1 MLRRAS
7 KDQLIFTIL
16 HRNKMK
22 EKLRYQLSLPEDKS
36 VEGFN
41 RTRAITDIE
50 WMSKHPD
57 LLLVSYN
64 KGEESVIGEQDGL
77 VNVWATTLRSRPEC
91 SLICQSE
98 VTKAISH
105 PYRPNEVIGGTYAGY
120 VVLWDIRAKRTPML
134 KSQLTN
140 EAHSFPIYSL
150 AIVGTEKANT
160 IISVANNGRLCVWPM
175 EMFTTPQRAFDLKYN
190 AKEVCATCMG
200 FPQEESNDFY
210 IGAEDNSLYY
220 SQIHSTAE
228 MGKESSGIVEGY
240 QSHYAPITSLS
251 LHPTPSSWAKGHD
264 YSHVMLSASM
274 DWTVKLWNPKVGKSP
289 IASFESAQ
297 DYVLDV
303 KWCPTHPAVFATS
316 DAEGYI
322 DIWDLN
328 TDLENPTVRTR
339 REAESREASAI
350 HKVAWSGDGKRI
362 AAGGASGVVSVYN
375 VDKDVT
381 SFNPVLISNSM
392 LIRSQKT
399 LQSSNESS
407 AIFPQNR
414 LEPVTNNNLYL
425 TS

>member
-1 MLRRAS
+1 
-7 KDQLIFTIL
+7 
-16 HRNKMK
+16 MK
-22 EKLRYQLSLPEDKS
+22 YQLSLPEDKM

-41 RTRAITDIE
+41 RTRMVTDIE

-64 KGEESVIGEQDGL
+64 KGEESVLGEQDGL
-77 VNVWATTLRSRPEC
+77 VNVWATTLRTRPEC

-120 VVLWDIRAKRTPML
+120 VVLWDIRAKRTPVL

-175 EMFTTPQRAFDLKYN
+175 EMFTTPQRAFDLKFN
-190 AKEVCATCMG
+190 AKEVCATSMC

-210 IGAEDNSLYY
+210 IGAEDNSVYY
-220 SQIHSTAE
+220 GQIHSTGD
-228 MGKESSGIVEGY
+228 MGKESSGIVEGF
-240 QSHYAPITSLS
+240 QSHFAPITSLS
-251 LHPTPSSWAKGHD
+251 LHPAPSNWAKGHD

-274 DWTVKLWNPKVGKSP
+274 DWTVKLWNPKAAKSP
-289 IASFESAQ
+289 LASFECAQ

-303 KWCPTHPAVFATS
+303 KWCPTHPAVFAAS

-322 DIWDLN
+322 DLWDMN
-328 TDLENPTVRTR
+328 TDLENPVVRTR
-339 REAESREASAI
+339 RENETRESSAI
-350 HKVAWSGDGKRI
+350 HKVAWSSDGKRL
-362 AAGGASGVVSVYN
+362 AAGGASGVVSVYS

-381 SFNPVLISNSM
+381 LRCDNNCTFSTRTRNQRTSPSSSTSCRAAGCLPSRLRATASNDNKVQ
-392 LIRSQKT
+392 L
-399 LQSSNESS
+399 
-407 AIFPQNR
+407 
-414 LEPVTNNNLYL
+414 
-425 TS
+425 